1 MSRWLREFGAAFAGA
16 LAASIAG
23 AAVAVPS
30 AGADNVPS
38 PGPASKHF
46 KTVTVTRDSAGIAHI
61 VARNFVAL
69 GYGEGYAFAQDNL
82 CTFANDV
89 VTLGGERSRYFGPNG
104 LAVNYSAGTSSTNLQ
119 SDLFWR

>member
-1 MSRWLREFGAAFAGA
+1 MSPSLRKFGAAFAGA
-16 LAASIAG
+16 LAALI
-23 AAVAVPS
+23 AAVAVAAPS

-38 PGPASKHF
+38 PGLFKHF

-89 VTLGGERSRYFGPNG
+89 VTLEGERSRYFGPNG
-104 LAVNYSAGTSSTNLQ
+104 LAVNYSAPLCQRPARRSPSRNQ
-119 SDLFWR
+119 